1 MRWILII
8 TTLIYTV
15 PILVY
20 ITLYRKFHILFEI
33 LLGAFS
39 FLFYGPT
46 YLNILN
52 IYSLCRIDDIS
63 WGTKGLD
70 TTASTKNQELR
81 NKWYLF
87 KMIHVGKFILWNVVL
102 SAVLLLVGAGY
113 QPRFFITMIMVSIIA
128 FTLCFKIVIALLY
141 MTAYKLSSCCCEDP
155 PQEKHHDLKF
165 GVHSRIDH
173 IFNLYREDIL

>member
-33 LLGAFS
+33 ILGAFS

-70 TTASTKNQELR
+70 ATASTKNQ
-81 NKWYLF
+81 
-87 KMIHVGKFILWNVVL
+87 
-102 SAVLLLVGAGY
+102 
-113 QPRFFITMIMVSIIA
+113 
-128 FTLCFKIVIALLY
+128 
-141 MTAYKLSSCCCEDP
+141 
-155 PQEKHHDLKF
+155 
-165 GVHSRIDH
+165 
-173 IFNLYREDIL
+173 